1 MRDRK
6 LESRLEEYVAG
17 DLETAEATEL
27 EARLAADPAARSL
40 HAEVRAAHEALVSL
54 RDRPQ
59 PPVGADDALAHIQR
73 AIASN
78 VFAGKPRLELQ
89 SPATRFYR
97 RLAVAAVLLCGMS
110 LGLVIHR
117 EFIAPGVDDG
127 TPHATPVATP
137 TEENRTFRVMSGD
150 AVRDTGLNALDWL
163 DQSGGNLITLTPT
176 DSIIPIFSETSGR

>member
-6 LESRLEEYVAG
+6 LLSRLEEYVAG
-17 DLETAEATEL
+17 DLGAAEVTVL

-40 HAEVRAAHEALVSL
+40 HDEVRAAHEALVSL

-59 PPVGADDALAHIQR
+59 PPVAADEALAHIQR

-89 SPATRFYR
+89 SSATRFYR
-97 RLAVAAVLLCGMS
+97 RLAVALGTAAVLLCGMS
-110 LGLVIHR
+110 LGLVIHSQ
-117 EFIAPGVDDG
+117 FVAPDAGDGTG
-127 TPHATPVATP
+127 TPHATPASTP
-137 TEENRTFRVMSGD
+137 SNADREFFVITDGVS
-150 AVRDTGLNALDWL
+150 ALDWL
-163 DQSGGNLITLTPT
+163 DQSGGNLVTLTPT